1 MIITIARKYGSGG
14 RESGRRLARELD
26 IPLYNVDTLPT
37 GSDDGWQEQILQLAA
52 KGPCVMVG
60 FCADHLLAG
69 REGVMRVFIHCDMAQ
84 RLQRIMEENGLSR
97 EEAQREALFQDRE
110 RSRLYGFYT
119 GEKWANLDRYD
130 LTINSSLLGTAGT
143 VDLLRQFV
151 ALNVMRKR
159 RGLYE
164 ER

>member
-14 RESGRRLARELD
+14 REIGRRLARELD
-26 IPLYNVDTLPT
+26 IPFYNVDTLPT

-130 LTINSSLLGTAGT
+130 LTINSSLWA
-143 VDLLRQFV
+143 
-151 ALNVMRKR
+151 R
-159 RGLYE
+159 RAPWTCCASLW
-164 ER
+164 R

>member
-14 RESGRRLARELD
+14 RGLGRRPARALG
-26 IPLYNVDTLPT
+26 IPLYNADTPPT

-69 REGVMRVFIHCDMAQ
+69 REGVMRVFIHGDMAQ

-143 VDLLRQFV
+143 PCPPRPCVSLQVTAR
-151 ALNVMRKR
+151 R
-159 RGLYE
+159 RGL
-164 ER
+164 R